1 MSMEEIEA
9 KESIKKIEAR
19 ADRAKELDG
28 EKVWNEIRQIDTSE
42 IKTII
47 GGLFEVEVN
56 AVCLAMISKLGY
68 YGNQEVKKLVGD
80 FTVETLQERDFT
92 KFEFNQIQRIFF
104 LECLPVAFGNYYS
117 NIYNYAYTQALMH
130 YEGDKIKE
138 IIANQKAI
146 ADVRMDKA
154 DAKIKDLKAK
164 IEVGVHGVIL
174 ELDGKRATY
183 LPQVWEQ
190 IPIFEELFE
199 SLSKKAGFTKSVIED
214 KPTIYTYTAI
224 KIK

>member
-1 MSMEEIEA
+1 
-9 KESIKKIEAR
+9 
-19 ADRAKELDG
+19 
-28 EKVWNEIRQIDTSE
+28 
-42 IKTII
+42 
-47 GGLFEVEVN
+47 
-56 AVCLAMISKLGY
+56 MISKLGY

-154 DAKIKDLKAK
+154 DAKIKELKAK
-164 IEVGVHGVIL
+164 IEDFKPVEVIKCR
-174 ELDGKRATY
+174 EDM
-183 LPQVWEQ
+183 QED
-190 IPIFEELFE
+190 FERTKINAEIVVI
-199 SLSKKAGFTKSVIED
+199 KKA
-214 KPTIYTYTAI
+214 
-224 KIK
+224 